1 MNEHARHR
9 RLFLALW
16 PDSTTR
22 AHLAQVARHWS
33 RHPVSASNLHM
44 TLHFLGACTAEQ
56 QQCYS
61 NELSTIAF
69 EPFDIKLD
77 YLGGWARSR
86 IQWLGVSEAPPA
98 LAALVH
104 RLGEALSRCGY
115 QPDERHFVPHV
126 TLSRNERQPRIK
138 AGLPAVDWAVDGF
151 VLVESL
157 RVDGDVR
164 YRVLERWPAPD

>member
-1 MNEHARHR
+1 VNGRHTKH

-16 PDSTTR
+16 PDDSTR
-22 AHLAQVARHWS
+22 ARLAQAARHWS
-33 RHPVSASNLHM
+33 RHPVSAANLHM

-61 NELSTIAF
+61 DELSGVEF

-86 IQWLGVSEAPPA
+86 IQWLGASEAPPA
-98 LAALVH
+98 LPALVD

-115 QPDERHFVPHV
+115 QPDERRFVPHV
-126 TLSRNERQPRIK
+126 TLSRNERHPRIK
-138 AGLPAVDWAVDGF
+138 AGLPVVDWAVDGF
-151 VLVESL
+151 VLVESVQ
-157 RVDGDVR
+157 VDGAVR
-164 YRVLERWPAPD
+164 YLVRERWPGPD